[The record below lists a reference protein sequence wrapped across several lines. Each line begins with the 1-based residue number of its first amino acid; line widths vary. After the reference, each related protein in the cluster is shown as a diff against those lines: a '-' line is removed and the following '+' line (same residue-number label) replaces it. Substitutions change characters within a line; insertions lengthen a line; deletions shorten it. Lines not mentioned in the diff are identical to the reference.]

1 MKELLNE
8 IKNRF
13 DEDFKK
19 LDDKISDTEYDID
32 ILEGDIEEKE
42 NELEEIFPFSDLDD
56 ILRHYSP
63 LDIVKMTLRSD
74 LSNYTEWVR
83 FDGCSDL
90 EDADCLHDEVKD
102 DIDQLKYELEEKQ
115 ETLAYLED
123 EKEALEND
131 FEEFQ
136 EFEENFKDVKRLFLT
151 SVLKLNRLSA
161 YSLGNEFTFNEL
173 IKELQKEFKS
183 YIENEGELELDIII
197 EDEELEDLEE
207 E

>member
-32 ILEGDIEEKE
+32 ILESDINEKE
-42 NELEEIFPFSDLDD
+42 SELEEVFPFSDLDD
-56 ILRHYSP
+56 LLYDKSP
-63 LDIVKMTLRSD
+63 IEVIKIALN
-74 LSNYTEWVR
+74 SNICSCTDWVR
-83 FDGCSDL
+83 YDGYGDI
-90 EDADCLHDEVKD
+90 EDADDLYDDLKSEIDDLKD
-102 DIDQLKYELEEKQ
+102 ELEEKQ
-115 ETLAYLED
+115 ESLVYLED

-136 EFEENFKDVKRLFLT
+136 EFENDFKEVKRLFLA

-161 YSLGNEFTFNEL
+161 YSLGNDFTFNEL

-183 YIENEGELELDIII
+183 YIESDGDIELELI

>member
-32 ILEGDIEEKE
+32 ILEGDINEKE

-56 ILRHYSP
+56 LLYDKTPTEIIELA
-63 LDIVKMTLRSD
+63 LD
-74 LSNYTEWVR
+74 SNICSCTDWVR
-83 FDGCSDL
+83 YDGYGDL
-90 EDADCLHDEVKD
+90 EDADDLRDELKD
-102 DIDQLKYELEEKQ
+102 DIEQLKYELEEKQ

-136 EFEENFKDVKRLFLT
+136 EFEENFKDVKRLFLA

-183 YIENEGELELDIII
+183 YIESDGELELEPI
-197 EDEELEDLEE
+197 EDEGLEDLEE